1 MVVVEEVIILIV
13 IVFALWYFI
22 GSIIGRRIMRRTIKS
37 CIDRGGSLRLL
48 TSSSSL
54 VEYKG
59 DDKYYYL
66 GLYVD
71 WLPFDNIINLPLR
84 LLTRP
89 RPLVIIKA
97 EPKKKIQGYLHLI
110 VEPRGKALKGEYSI
124 KYHNMSKER
133 ASKILDEASKRGFEK
148 VVIGD
153 KPNTTI
159 ITVLRDDCATLL
171 ERVREFT
178 DAIS

>member
-1 MVVVEEVIILIV
+1 
-13 IVFALWYFI
+13 
-22 GSIIGRRIMRRTIKS
+22 
-37 CIDRGGSLRLL
+37 
-48 TSSSSL
+48 
-54 VEYKG
+54 
-59 DDKYYYL
+59 
-66 GLYVD
+66 
-71 WLPFDNIINLPLR
+71 
-84 LLTRP
+84 
-89 RPLVIIKA
+89 
-97 EPKKKIQGYLHLI
+97 
-110 VEPRGKALKGEYSI
+110 YSI

-153 KPNTTI
+153 KPNITI

>member
-1 MVVVEEVIILIV
+1 
-13 IVFALWYFI
+13 
-22 GSIIGRRIMRRTIKS
+22 
-37 CIDRGGSLRLL
+37 
-48 TSSSSL
+48 
-54 VEYKG
+54 
-59 DDKYYYL
+59 
-66 GLYVD
+66 
-71 WLPFDNIINLPLR
+71 
-84 LLTRP
+84 
-89 RPLVIIKA
+89 
-97 EPKKKIQGYLHLI
+97 
-110 VEPRGKALKGEYSI
+110 
-124 KYHNMSKER
+124 MSKER